1 MWYLARKIGSV
12 LFTMVL
18 TYPAMSLNVCCH
30 LSTMELNGSG
40 VLVVLT
46 ALLNYLYNP
55 KAACLSS
62 NNVAGTQCNSQTSL
76 A

>member
-12 LFTMVL
+12 LFTMVV
-18 TYPAMSLNVCCH
+18 TYPAMGLNICCH

-46 ALLNYLYNP
+46 ALLHYL
-55 KAACLSS
+55 
-62 NNVAGTQCNSQTSL
+62 
-76 A
+76 